1 MFKTK
6 TGAIRSLDKTV
17 LFEDD
22 VYDRYRN
29 DKDVV
34 KKAISVD
41 SRAFIWSSEEL
52 RGDKTV
58 CLQAVE
64 IDRELIKYASEEIQL
79 LCKDKDPVETLTK
92 AINYDNLKKRL
103 APTSTIEQPRQKMKI

>member
-17 LFEDD
+17 LFEAD
-22 VYDRYRN
+22 VYDEYRN

-34 KKAISVD
+34 QKAISVD
-41 SRAFIWSSEEL
+41 SRAFVWSSEEL
-52 RGDKTV
+52 RGDKTI
-58 CLQAVE
+58 CLQAVK
-64 IDRELIKYASEEIQL
+64 IDVDLIKYASDELQL

-92 AINYDNLKKRL
+92 AINYDNLKKKL
-103 APTSTIEQPRQKMKI
+103 APSSAEKPKQKMKI